1 MSVFISQLLEES
13 LESPSDLSGIHERV
27 LEIVTQMETGEVGE
41 LVTVLKKAQEDLN
54 EQMDFSYFKR
64 VKELEKELMEAV
76 DVVRIMSKT
85 EELNLDLQ
93 KKQNEEI
100 ERLEAENKELKEQLA
115 IKEAEQEEEANL
127 ICSLKEENKRLK
139 EENEKR
145 FDKIKEMEQEVG
157 VAKLVHH
164 QNMGLLEEK
173 LNLEKEMKKLKEENE
188 RLKERQMIQNAIAS
202 EHINEIND
210 VHGEYGKKI
219 RKLEEDIKKL
229 KEKS

>member
-13 LESPSDLSGIHERV
+13 LESPSDVSGIHERV

-64 VKELEKELMEAV
+64 VKELE
-76 DVVRIMSKT
+76 
-85 EELNLDLQ
+85 
-93 KKQNEEI
+93 
-100 ERLEAENKELKEQLA
+100 AENK
-115 IKEAEQEEEANL
+115 
-127 ICSLKEENKRLK
+127 R
-139 EENEKR
+139 
-145 FDKIKEMEQEVG
+145 
-157 VAKLVHH
+157 
-164 QNMGLLEEK
+164 
-173 LNLEKEMKKLKEENE
+173 LKEENE

-219 RKLEEDIKKL
+219 RKLEEEIKKL

>member
-13 LESPSDLSGIHERV
+13 LESPSDVSGIHERV
-27 LEIVTQMETGEVGE
+27 LDIVTQMETGEVGE

-127 ICSLKEENKRLK
+127 ICSLKEVEECYERVEADEYGGHVLEGCRRMVWKRDERIAEL
-139 EENEKR
+139 EAEK
-145 FDKIKEMEQEVG
+145 
-157 VAKLVHH
+157 
-164 QNMGLLEEK
+164 N
-173 LNLEKEMKKLKEENE
+173 KLKEENE

-219 RKLEEDIKKL
+219 RKLEEEIKKL

>member
-1 MSVFISQLLEES
+1 MES
-13 LESPSDLSGIHERV
+13 
-27 LEIVTQMETGEVGE
+27 GEVGE

-64 VKELEKELMEAV
+64 MKE
-76 DVVRIMSKT
+76 
-85 EELNLDLQ
+85 
-93 KKQNEEI
+93 
-100 ERLEAENKELKEQLA
+100 LEAENKKLKEDYEGLQLTQKLTLKVVDDKQNEIEELKGQLA

-127 ICSLKEENKRLK
+127 ICSLK

-164 QNMGLLEEK
+164 QNMALLEE
-173 LNLEKEMKKLKEENE
+173 N
-188 RLKERQMIQNAIAS
+188 
-202 EHINEIND
+202 
-210 VHGEYGKKI
+210 
-219 RKLEEDIKKL
+219 KKL